1 MALTKEK
8 AIDFLSALEGYH
20 QQLKL
25 IHWSTDNHSK
35 HLLTD
40 EIDGDVLECEDCV
53 AENVMG
59 ILGENISEGLKALIP
74 NNKELKGLLGEL
86 EDDVISFK
94 EDFEDDKK
102 CAGLVNIL
110 DDCLQNI
117 NKWKFLE
124 TLS

>member
-8 AIDFLSALEGYH
+8 AVDFLSSLEGYH

-40 EIDGDVLECEDCV
+40 ELDGCILDCEDSV

-59 ILGENISEGLKALIP
+59 ILGEKISEGLKALLP

-86 EDDVISFK
+86 EDDVLNFK
-94 EDFEDDKK
+94 DECDDRKE
-102 CAGLVNIL
+102 AGLINIL
-110 DDCLQNI
+110 DDMLTSI
-117 NKWKFLE
+117 NKYKFLE

>member
-8 AIDFLSALEGYH
+8 AVDFLSSLEGYH

-40 EIDGDVLECEDCV
+40 ELDGCILSCEDSV

-59 ILGENISEGLKALIP
+59 ILGEKISEGLKALLP

-86 EDDVISFK
+86 EDDVLNFK
-94 EDFEDDKK
+94 DECDDRKE
-102 CAGLVNIL
+102 AGLINIL
-110 DDCLQNI
+110 DDMLTNI
-117 NKWKFLE
+117 NKYKFLE
-124 TLS
+124 ALS

>member
-8 AIDFLSALEGYH
+8 AVDFLSSLEGYH

-40 EIDGDVLECEDCV
+40 ELDGCVLGCEDSV

-59 ILGENISEGLKALIP
+59 ILGEKISEGLKALLP

-86 EDDVISFK
+86 EEDVLNFKDDCDDRK
-94 EDFEDDKK
+94 E
-102 CAGLVNIL
+102 AGLINIL
-110 DDCLQNI
+110 DDMLTSI
-117 NKWKFLE
+117 NKYKFLE